1 MYGNHGYGGAEY
13 GGLKS
18 TITRAAV
25 ALVVKYN
32 IRMITAKALV
42 LKYNV
47 RLLIQKTLT
56 ILYGVGGPIRQSL
69 TIIYRIFA
77 WKPQEDGTKSYISQ
91 E

>member
-56 ILYGVGGPIRQSL
+56 ILY
-69 TIIYRIFA
+69 RIFA

>member
-25 ALVVKYN
+25 ALV
-32 IRMITAKALV
+32 

-47 RLLIQKTLT
+47 CLLIQKTLT
-56 ILYGVGGPIRQSL
+56 IL
-69 TIIYRIFA
+69 YRIFA